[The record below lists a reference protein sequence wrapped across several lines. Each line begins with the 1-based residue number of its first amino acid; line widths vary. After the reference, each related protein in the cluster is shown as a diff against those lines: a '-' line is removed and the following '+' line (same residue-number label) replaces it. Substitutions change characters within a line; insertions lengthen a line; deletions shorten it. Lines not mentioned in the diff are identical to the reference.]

1 MNISHESL
9 LITSA
14 PAEILVGLAI
24 FFCVSAALLFALS
37 IEAGTYPALKRR
49 FTLPTERRGGA
60 TSRNIPDLNSR
71 TRCAITGGYAYDRA
85 A

>member
-9 LITSA
+9 LIMSA
-14 PAEILVGLAI
+14 PTEILVGLAI
-24 FFCVSAALLFALS
+24 LFCVSASVLFALS

-49 FTLPTERRGGA
+49 FTQPSERRGGA
-60 TSRNIPDLNSR
+60 TRSSAPDLNSR
-71 TRCAITGGYAYDRA
+71 IRYNTKGGYAYDRA